1 VLIDCVEVM
10 TFKSVRNWGPSG
22 HRYPPDTPI
31 CGFFLELC
39 PIIQSGQ
46 SIYDRT
52 RSWIPIFFYCESSK
66 F

>member
-1 VLIDCVEVM
+1 LIDCVQVM

-31 CGFFLELC
+31 CGFFQELC

-52 RSWIPIFFYCESSK
+52 RS
-66 F
+66 